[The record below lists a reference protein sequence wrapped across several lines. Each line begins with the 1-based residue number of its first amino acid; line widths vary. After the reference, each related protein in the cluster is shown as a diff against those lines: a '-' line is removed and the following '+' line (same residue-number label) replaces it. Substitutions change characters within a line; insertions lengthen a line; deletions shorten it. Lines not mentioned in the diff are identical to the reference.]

1 MVKQRTIKKI
11 VKARGVGIHS
21 GKLVNLT
28 LIPAEADHGVVFKRL
43 DAGGRQVHAH
53 SAFVNEVVL
62 STGLES
68 QGVKVSTIEHLMSA
82 LSALGVD
89 NLLVELDSFEVPI
102 MDGSSAPFVFLV
114 QSAGIEEQEA
124 YKRFIVIKDT
134 IRVENG
140 QSWAQVSPHH
150 GFKVSLEIDFEHKK
164 IKESGQK
171 LTIDFA
177 EQSYLKEISRARTFG
192 YERDVEMLQKQNLAL
207 GASIDNA
214 IALSDNDILNEDGMR
229 YHNEFVKH
237 KILDIVGD
245 LFYLVE
251 MLLGTMRVIR
261 LAICLMISCCL
272 QYYLNLMHLKL
283 KLLKRANLQY
293 ITTQKIG
300 KTIYRL

>member
-1 MVKQRTIKKI
+1 MVKQRTIKKT

-28 LIPAEADHGVVFKRL
+28 LIPAATDHGVVFKRL

-82 LSALGVD
+82 LSALGID

-102 MDGSSAPFVFLV
+102 MDGSSAPFIFLV

-124 YKRFIVIKDT
+124 HKRFIVIKDT

-140 QSWAQVSPHH
+140 QSWAQVSPHY

-192 YERDVEMLQKQNLAL
+192 YEKDVEMLQKQNLAL
-207 GASIDNA
+207 GASIYNA
-214 IALSDNDILNEDGMR
+214 IALSDDDILNEDGMR

-245 LFYLVE
+245 LF
-251 MLLGTMRVIR
+251 LLGGNFIGHYEGYKTGHM
-261 LAICLMISCCL
+261 LNDQLLSAILSQPNAFKIETFEEGNSPIH
-272 QYYLNLMHLKL
+272 YYSEDWQNDL
-283 KLLKRANLQY
+283 
-293 ITTQKIG
+293 
-300 KTIYRL
+300 

>member
-1 MVKQRTIKKI
+1 MVKQRTIKKT

-21 GKLVNLT
+21 GKLVNMA
-28 LIPAEADHGVVFKRL
+28 LIPAESDHGVVFKRL

-68 QGVKVSTIEHLMSA
+68 LGVKVSTIEHLMSA

-89 NLLVELDSFEVPI
+89 NVLVELDSFEVPI

-114 QSAGIEEQEA
+114 QSAGIEEQDA
-124 YKRFIVIKDT
+124 PKRFIVIKD
-134 IRVENG
+134 IVRVENG
-140 QSWAQVSPHH
+140 ESWAQVSPHN
-150 GFKVSLEIDFEHKK
+150 GFKVTLEIDFEHKK

-192 YERDVEMLQKQNLAL
+192 YERDVEALQAGGLAL
-207 GASIDNA
+207 GASIANA
-214 IALSDNDILNEDGMR
+214 IALSDDDILNEDGMR

-245 LFYLVE
+245 LF
-251 MLLGTMRVIR
+251 LLGGNVIGHYEGYKTGHM
-261 LAICLMISCCL
+261 LNDQFLSAILSQPQAFSIETFEELESPIH
-272 QYYLNLMHLKL
+272 YYSEDWQNEL
-283 KLLKRANLQY
+283 
-293 ITTQKIG
+293 
-300 KTIYRL
+300 

>member
-1 MVKQRTIKKI
+1 MVKQRTIKKT

-21 GKLVNLT
+21 GKLVNMT
-28 LIPAEADHGVVFKRL
+28 LIPAESDNGVVFKRL

-82 LSALGVD
+82 LSALGID
-89 NLLVELDSFEVPI
+89 NVLVELDSFEVPI

-114 QSAGIEEQEA
+114 QSAGIEEQDA
-124 YKRFIVIKDT
+124 PKRFIVIKNT

-140 QSWAQVSPHH
+140 KSWAQVSPHN
-150 GFKVSLEIDFEHKK
+150 GFKVTLEIDFEHKK

-192 YERDVEMLQKQNLAL
+192 YERDVEALQAGGLAL

-214 IALSDNDILNEDGMR
+214 IALSDDDILNEDGMR

-245 LFYLVE
+245 LF
-251 MLLGTMRVIR
+251 LLGGNVIGHYEGYKTGHM
-261 LAICLMISCCL
+261 LNDQLLSAILSQPKAFSIETFEELESPIH
-272 QYYLNLMHLKL
+272 YYSEDWQNKL
-283 KLLKRANLQY
+283 
-293 ITTQKIG
+293 
-300 KTIYRL
+300 

>member
-1 MVKQRTIKKI
+1 MVKQRTIKKT

-28 LIPAEADHGVVFKRL
+28 LIPAEPDHGVVFKRL
-43 DAGGRQVHAH
+43 DAGGRMVHAH

-68 QGVKVSTIEHLMSA
+68 QGVKVSTIEHLLSA
-82 LSALGVD
+82 LSALGID

-102 MDGSSAPFVFLV
+102 MDGSSAPFIFLV
-114 QSAGIEEQEA
+114 QSAGIEEQNA
-124 YKRFIVIKDT
+124 HKRFIVIKDT
-134 IRVENG
+134 VRVENG
-140 QSWAQVSPHH
+140 QSWAQVSPYS
-150 GFKVSLEIDFEHKK
+150 GFKVTLEIDFEHKK

-171 LTIDFA
+171 LSIDFA

-192 YERDVEMLQKQNLAL
+192 YESDVEMLQKKNLAL

-245 LFYLVE
+245 LF
-251 MLLGTMRVIR
+251 LLGGNIIGSYEGYRTGHM
-261 LAICLMISCCL
+261 LNDQLLSAILS
-272 QYYLNLMHLKL
+272 QPN
-283 KLLKRANLQY
+283 AF
-293 ITTQKIG
+293 KIQ
-300 KTIYRL
+300 TFEDSNSPVHFYSEDCQNDL

>member
-1 MVKQRTIKKI
+1 MVKQRTIKKT

-28 LIPAEADHGVVFKRL
+28 LIPAEPDHGVVFKRL
-43 DAGGRQVHAH
+43 DAGGRMVHAH

-68 QGVKVSTIEHLMSA
+68 QGVKVSTIEHLLSA
-82 LSALGVD
+82 LSALGID

-102 MDGSSAPFVFLV
+102 MDGSSAPFIFLV
-114 QSAGIEEQEA
+114 QSAGIEEQNA
-124 YKRFIVIKDT
+124 HKRFIVIKDT
-134 IRVENG
+134 VRVENG
-140 QSWAQVSPHH
+140 QSWAQVSPYS
-150 GFKVSLEIDFEHKK
+150 GFKVTLEIDFEHKK

-171 LTIDFA
+171 LSIDFA
-177 EQSYLKEISRARTFG
+177 AQSYLKEISRARTFG
-192 YERDVEMLQKQNLAL
+192 YESDMEMLQKKNLAL

-245 LFYLVE
+245 LF
-251 MLLGTMRVIR
+251 LLGGNIIGSYEGYRTGHM
-261 LAICLMISCCL
+261 LNDQLLSAILS
-272 QYYLNLMHLKL
+272 QPN
-283 KLLKRANLQY
+283 AF
-293 ITTQKIG
+293 KIQ
-300 KTIYRL
+300 TFEDSNSPVHFYSEDWQNDL

>member
-1 MVKQRTIKKI
+1 MVKQRTIKKMG
-11 VKARGVGIHS
+11 KARGVGIHS

-68 QGVKVSTIEHLMSA
+68 QGVKISTIEHLMSA
-82 LSALGVD
+82 LSALGID

-102 MDGSSAPFVFLV
+102 MDGSSAPFIFLL
-114 QSAGIEEQEA
+114 QSAGIQEQDTP
-124 YKRFIVIKDT
+124 KRFIVINDT
-134 IRVENG
+134 VRVENG
-140 QSWAQVSPHH
+140 ASWAQVSPHN
-150 GFKVSLEIDFEHKK
+150 GFMVTLEIDFEHKK

-192 YERDVEMLQKQNLAL
+192 FERDVEMLQKQNLAL
-207 GASIDNA
+207 GASTVNA
-214 IALSDNDILNEDGMR
+214 IALSDDDILNEDGMR
-229 YHNEFVKH
+229 FHNEFVKH

-245 LFYLVE
+245 LY
-251 MLLGTMRVIR
+251 LLGGNLIGHYEGYKTGHM
-261 LAICLMISCCL
+261 LNDQLLSAILSQPKAFTIETFEEKDSPIH
-272 QYYLNLMHLKL
+272 YYSEDWQNTL
-283 KLLKRANLQY
+283 
-293 ITTQKIG
+293 
-300 KTIYRL
+300 

>member
-1 MVKQRTIKKI
+1 MVKQRTIKKT

-21 GKLVNLT
+21 GKLVNMT
-28 LIPAEADHGVVFKRL
+28 LIPAESDHGVVFKRL
-43 DAGGRQVHAH
+43 DVGGRKVHAH

-89 NLLVELDSFEVPI
+89 NVLVELDSFEVPI

-114 QSAGIEEQEA
+114 QSAGIEEQDA
-124 YKRFIVIKDT
+124 PKRFIVIKDT

-140 QSWAQVSPHH
+140 ESWAQVSPHN
-150 GFKVSLEIDFEHKK
+150 GFKVTLEIDFEHKK

-171 LTIDFA
+171 LTIDFS

-192 YERDVEMLQKQNLAL
+192 YERDVEALQAGGLAL

-214 IALSDNDILNEDGMR
+214 IALSDDDILNEDGMR

-245 LFYLVE
+245 LF
-251 MLLGTMRVIR
+251 LLGGNVIGHYEGYKTGHM
-261 LAICLMISCCL
+261 LNDQLLSAILSQPQAFSIETYEELESPIH
-272 QYYLNLMHLKL
+272 YYSEDWQNEL
-283 KLLKRANLQY
+283 
-293 ITTQKIG
+293 
-300 KTIYRL
+300 

>member
-68 QGVKVSTIEHLMSA
+68 QGVKISTIEHLMSA
-82 LSALGVD
+82 LSALGID

-102 MDGSSAPFVFLV
+102 MDGSSAPFIFLV
-114 QSAGIEEQEA
+114 QSAGIQEQDTP
-124 YKRFIVIKDT
+124 KRFIVINDT
-134 IRVENG
+134 VRVENG
-140 QSWAQVSPHH
+140 ASWAQVSPHN
-150 GFKVSLEIDFEHKK
+150 GFMVTLEIDFEHKK

-192 YERDVEMLQKQNLAL
+192 FERDVEMLQKQNLAL
-207 GASIDNA
+207 GASTVNA
-214 IALSDNDILNEDGMR
+214 IALSDDDILNEDGMR
-229 YHNEFVKH
+229 FHNEFVKH

-245 LFYLVE
+245 LY
-251 MLLGTMRVIR
+251 LLGGNLIGHYEGYKTGHM
-261 LAICLMISCCL
+261 LNDQLLSAILSQPKAFTIETFEEQDSPIH
-272 QYYLNLMHLKL
+272 YYSEDWQNTL
-283 KLLKRANLQY
+283 
-293 ITTQKIG
+293 
-300 KTIYRL
+300 

>member
-1 MVKQRTIKKI
+1 MVKQRTIKKT

-21 GKLVNLT
+21 GKLVNMT
-28 LIPAEADHGVVFKRL
+28 LIPAKSDHGVVFKRL

-82 LSALGVD
+82 LAALGVD
-89 NLLVELDSFEVPI
+89 NVLVELDSFEVPI

-114 QSAGIEEQEA
+114 QSAGIEEQDA
-124 YKRFIVIKDT
+124 PKRFIVIKDI

-140 QSWAQVSPHH
+140 KSWAQVSPHN
-150 GFKVSLEIDFEHKK
+150 GFKVTLEIDFEHKK

-177 EQSYLKEISRARTFG
+177 NQSYLKEISRARTFG
-192 YERDVEMLQKQNLAL
+192 YERDVEALQADGLAL

-214 IALSDNDILNEDGMR
+214 IALSDDDILNEDGMR

-245 LFYLVE
+245 LF
-251 MLLGTMRVIR
+251 LLGGNVIGHYEGYKTGHM
-261 LAICLMISCCL
+261 LNDQLLSAILSQPQAFSIETYEELESPI
-272 QYYLNLMHLKL
+272 YYYSEDWQNEL
-283 KLLKRANLQY
+283 
-293 ITTQKIG
+293 
-300 KTIYRL
+300 

>member
-1 MVKQRTIKKI
+1 MVKQRTIKKM

-28 LIPAEADHGVVFKRL
+28 LIPADADHGVVFKRL

-68 QGVKVSTIEHLMSA
+68 QGVKISTIEHLMSA
-82 LSALGVD
+82 LSALGID

-114 QSAGIEEQEA
+114 QSAGIQEQDA
-124 YKRFIVIKDT
+124 PKRFIVIKD
-134 IRVENG
+134 IVRVENG
-140 QSWAQVSPHH
+140 ASWAQVSPHN
-150 GFKVSLEIDFEHKK
+150 GFMVTLEIDFEHKK

-192 YERDVEMLQKQNLAL
+192 FERDVEMLQKQNLAL
-207 GASIDNA
+207 GASTVNA
-214 IALSDNDILNEDGMR
+214 IALSDDDILNEDGMR
-229 YHNEFVKH
+229 FHNEFVKH

-245 LFYLVE
+245 LY
-251 MLLGTMRVIR
+251 LLGGNLIGHYEGYKTGHM
-261 LAICLMISCCL
+261 LNDQLLSAILSQPKAFTIETFEEKDSPIH
-272 QYYLNLMHLKL
+272 YYSEDWQNTL
-283 KLLKRANLQY
+283 
-293 ITTQKIG
+293 
-300 KTIYRL
+300 

>member
-1 MVKQRTIKKI
+1 MVKQRTIKKT

-28 LIPAEADHGVVFKRL
+28 LIPAEPDHGVVFKRL
-43 DAGGRQVHAH
+43 DAGGRMVHAH

-68 QGVKVSTIEHLMSA
+68 QGVKVSTIEHLLSA
-82 LSALGVD
+82 LSALGID

-102 MDGSSAPFVFLV
+102 MDGSSAPFIFLV
-114 QSAGIEEQEA
+114 QSAGIEEQNA
-124 YKRFIVIKDT
+124 HKRFIVIKDT
-134 IRVENG
+134 VRVENG
-140 QSWAQVSPHH
+140 QSWAQVSPYS
-150 GFKVSLEIDFEHKK
+150 GFKVTLEIDFEHKK

-171 LTIDFA
+171 LSIDFA

-192 YERDVEMLQKQNLAL
+192 YESDVEMLQKKNLAL

-237 KILDIVGD
+237 NILDIVGD
-245 LFYLVE
+245 LF
-251 MLLGTMRVIR
+251 LLGGNIIGSYEGYRTGHM
-261 LAICLMISCCL
+261 LNDQLLSAILS
-272 QYYLNLMHLKL
+272 QPN
-283 KLLKRANLQY
+283 AF
-293 ITTQKIG
+293 KIQ
-300 KTIYRL
+300 TFEDSNSPVHFYSEDWQNDL

>member
-28 LIPAEADHGVVFKRL
+28 LIPAAPDHGVVFKRL
-43 DAGGRQVHAH
+43 DVGGRQVHAH

-68 QGVKVSTIEHLMSA
+68 QGVKVSTIEHLLSA
-82 LSALGVD
+82 LSALGID

-102 MDGSSAPFVFLV
+102 MDGSSAPFIFLV
-114 QSAGIEEQEA
+114 QSAGIEEQDA
-124 YKRFIVIKDT
+124 HKRFIVIKDT

-140 QSWAQVSPHH
+140 QSWAQVSPYN
-150 GFKVSLEIDFEHKK
+150 GFKVTLEIDFEHKK

-171 LTIDFA
+171 LSIDFA

-192 YERDVEMLQKQNLAL
+192 YESDVEMLQKKNLAL
-207 GASIDNA
+207 GASKDNA

-245 LFYLVE
+245 LF
-251 MLLGTMRVIR
+251 LLGGNVIGCYEGFR
-261 LAICLMISCCL
+261 TGHMLNDQLLSAILSQPNAFKIETFEEGNCPIH
-272 QYYLNLMHLKL
+272 YYSEDWQNDL
-283 KLLKRANLQY
+283 
-293 ITTQKIG
+293 
-300 KTIYRL
+300 

>member
-1 MVKQRTIKKI
+1 MVKQRTIKKM

-21 GKLVNLT
+21 GRLVNLT
-28 LIPAEADHGVVFKRL
+28 LIPAAADHGVVFKRL

-68 QGVKVSTIEHLMSA
+68 KGVKVSTIEHLMSA

-102 MDGSSAPFVFLV
+102 MDGSSAPFIFLV
-114 QSAGIEEQEA
+114 QSAGIEEQDA
-124 YKRFIVIKDT
+124 HKRFIVIKNT

-140 QSWAQVSPHH
+140 QSWAQVSPYN

-214 IALSDNDILNEDGMR
+214 IALSDDDILNEDGMR

-245 LFYLVE
+245 LF
-251 MLLGTMRVIR
+251 LLGGNVIGHYEGYKTGHM
-261 LAICLMISCCL
+261 LNDQLLSAILSQPNAFKIETFEEGNSPIH
-272 QYYLNLMHLKL
+272 YYSEDWQNDL
-283 KLLKRANLQY
+283 
-293 ITTQKIG
+293 
-300 KTIYRL
+300 

>member
-1 MVKQRTIKKI
+1 MLKQRTIRKT

-21 GKLVNLT
+21 GKLVNMT
-28 LIPAEADHGVVFKRL
+28 LIPAESDHGVVFKRL

-82 LSALGVD
+82 FSALGVD
-89 NLLVELDSFEVPI
+89 NILVELDSFEIPI

-114 QSAGIEEQEA
+114 QSAGIKEQDA
-124 YKRFIVIKDT
+124 PKRFIVIKNT
-134 IRVENG
+134 VRVENG
-140 QSWAQVSPHH
+140 KSWAQVSPHN
-150 GFKVSLEIDFEHKK
+150 GFKVTLEIDFEHKK

-192 YERDVEMLQKQNLAL
+192 YERDVEELQADGLAL
-207 GASIDNA
+207 GASFDNA
-214 IALSDNDILNEDGMR
+214 IALSDDAILNEDGMR

-245 LFYLVE
+245 LF
-251 MLLGTMRVIR
+251 LLGGNMIGHYEGYKTGHM
-261 LAICLMISCCL
+261 LNDQLLSAILSQPQAFNIETYEELESPVH
-272 QYYLNLMHLKL
+272 YYSEDW
-283 KLLKRANLQY
+283 QDDF
-293 ITTQKIG
+293 
-300 KTIYRL
+300 

>member
-1 MVKQRTIKKI
+1 MVKQRTIKKT

-28 LIPAEADHGVVFKRL
+28 LIPAEPDHGVVFKRL
-43 DAGGRQVHAH
+43 DAGGRMVHAH

-68 QGVKVSTIEHLMSA
+68 QGVKVSTIEHLLSA
-82 LSALGVD
+82 LSALGID

-102 MDGSSAPFVFLV
+102 MDGSSAPFIFLV
-114 QSAGIEEQEA
+114 QSAGIEEQNA
-124 YKRFIVIKDT
+124 HKRFIVIKDT
-134 IRVENG
+134 VRVENG
-140 QSWAQVSPHH
+140 QSWAQVSPYS
-150 GFKVSLEIDFEHKK
+150 GFKVTLEIDFEHKK

-171 LTIDFA
+171 LSIDFA

-192 YERDVEMLQKQNLAL
+192 YESDVEMLQKKNLAL

-245 LFYLVE
+245 LF
-251 MLLGTMRVIR
+251 LLGGNIIGSYEGYRTGHM
-261 LAICLMISCCL
+261 LNDQLLSAILS
-272 QYYLNLMHLKL
+272 QPN
-283 KLLKRANLQY
+283 AF
-293 ITTQKIG
+293 KIQTFEDSNSPVHFYSEDW
-300 KTIYRL
+300 KNDL

>member
-1 MVKQRTIKKI
+1 

-28 LIPAEADHGVVFKRL
+28 LIPAEPDHGVVFKRL
-43 DAGGRQVHAH
+43 DAGGRMVHAH

-68 QGVKVSTIEHLMSA
+68 QGVKVSTIEHLLSA
-82 LSALGVD
+82 LSALGID

-102 MDGSSAPFVFLV
+102 MDGSSAPFIFLV
-114 QSAGIEEQEA
+114 QSAGIEEQNA
-124 YKRFIVIKDT
+124 HKRFIVIKDT
-134 IRVENG
+134 VRVENG
-140 QSWAQVSPHH
+140 QSWAQVSPYS
-150 GFKVSLEIDFEHKK
+150 GFKVTLEIDFEHKK

-171 LTIDFA
+171 LSIDFA

-192 YERDVEMLQKQNLAL
+192 YESDVEMLQKKNLAL

-245 LFYLVE
+245 LF
-251 MLLGTMRVIR
+251 LLGGNIIGSYEGYRTGHM
-261 LAICLMISCCL
+261 LNDQLLSAILS
-272 QYYLNLMHLKL
+272 QPN
-283 KLLKRANLQY
+283 AF
-293 ITTQKIG
+293 KIQ
-300 KTIYRL
+300 TFEDSNSPVHFYSEDWQNDL

>member
-28 LIPAEADHGVVFKRL
+28 LIPAAPDHGVVFKRL
-43 DAGGRQVHAH
+43 DVGGRQVHAH

-68 QGVKVSTIEHLMSA
+68 QGVKVSTIEHLLSA
-82 LSALGVD
+82 LSALGID

-114 QSAGIEEQEA
+114 QSAGIEEQDA
-124 YKRFIVIKDT
+124 HKRFIVIKDT

-140 QSWAQVSPHH
+140 QSWAQVSPYN
-150 GFKVSLEIDFEHKK
+150 GFKVTLEIDFEHKK

-171 LTIDFA
+171 LSIDFA

-192 YERDVEMLQKQNLAL
+192 YESDVEMLQKKNLAL
-207 GASIDNA
+207 GASKDNA

-245 LFYLVE
+245 LF
-251 MLLGTMRVIR
+251 LLGGNVIGCYEGFR
-261 LAICLMISCCL
+261 TGHMLNDQLLSAILCQPNAFKIETFEEGNCPIH
-272 QYYLNLMHLKL
+272 YYSEDWQNDL
-283 KLLKRANLQY
+283 
-293 ITTQKIG
+293 
-300 KTIYRL
+300 

>member
-1 MVKQRTIKKI
+1 MLKQRTIKKT

-21 GKLVNLT
+21 GKLVNMT
-28 LIPAEADHGVVFKRL
+28 LIPAKSDHGIVFRRL

-82 LSALGVD
+82 FAALGVD
-89 NLLVELDSFEVPI
+89 NILVELDSFEVPI

-114 QSAGIEEQEA
+114 QSAGIDEQDA
-124 YKRFIVIKDT
+124 PKRFIVIKDT
-134 IRVENG
+134 VRVENG
-140 QSWAQVSPHH
+140 ESWAQVSPHN
-150 GFKVSLEIDFEHKK
+150 GFKVTLEIDFEHKK

-177 EQSYLKEISRARTFG
+177 KQSYLKEISRARTFG
-192 YERDVEMLQKQNLAL
+192 YERDVEDLQADGLAL
-207 GASIDNA
+207 GASFDNA
-214 IALSDNDILNEDGMR
+214 IALSDDAILNEDGMR

-245 LFYLVE
+245 LF
-251 MLLGTMRVIR
+251 LLGGNMVGHYEGYKTGHM
-261 LAICLMISCCL
+261 LNDQLLSAILSQPQAFTIKVFEELESPIH
-272 QYYLNLMHLKL
+272 YYSEDWQNE
-283 KLLKRANLQY
+283 
-293 ITTQKIG
+293 I
-300 KTIYRL
+300 

>member
-1 MVKQRTIKKI
+1 MVKQRTIKKT

-28 LIPAEADHGVVFKRL
+28 LIPAEPDHGVVFKRL
-43 DAGGRQVHAH
+43 DAGGRMVHAH

-68 QGVKVSTIEHLMSA
+68 QGVKVSTIEHLLSA
-82 LSALGVD
+82 LSALGID

-102 MDGSSAPFVFLV
+102 MDGSSAPFIFLV
-114 QSAGIEEQEA
+114 QSAGIEEQNA
-124 YKRFIVIKDT
+124 HKRFIVIKDT
-134 IRVENG
+134 VRVENG
-140 QSWAQVSPHH
+140 QSWAQVSPYS
-150 GFKVSLEIDFEHKK
+150 GFKVTLEIDFEHKK

-171 LTIDFA
+171 LSIDFA

-192 YERDVEMLQKQNLAL
+192 YESDVEMLQKKNLAI

-245 LFYLVE
+245 LF
-251 MLLGTMRVIR
+251 LLGGNIIGSYEGYRTGHM
-261 LAICLMISCCL
+261 LNDQLLSAILS
-272 QYYLNLMHLKL
+272 QPN
-283 KLLKRANLQY
+283 AF
-293 ITTQKIG
+293 KIQ
-300 KTIYRL
+300 TFEDSNSPVHFYSEDWQNDL

>member
-1 MVKQRTIKKI
+1 MVKQRTIKKT
-11 VKARGVGIHS
+11 VKARGIGIHS
-21 GKLVNLT
+21 GKVVNLT
-28 LIPAEADHGVVFKRL
+28 LIPAAADHGVVFKRL

-53 SAFVNEVVL
+53 SAFVNEVIL
-62 STGLES
+62 STGIES

-102 MDGSSAPFVFLV
+102 MDGSSAPFIFLV
-114 QSAGIEEQEA
+114 QSAGIEEQDFP
-124 YKRFIVIKDT
+124 KRFIVIKDKV
-134 IRVENG
+134 RVENG
-140 QSWAQVSPHH
+140 ESWAQVSPYN

-192 YERDVEMLQKQNLAL
+192 YEKDVEMLQKENLAL
-207 GASIDNA
+207 GASIANA
-214 IALSDNDILNEDGMR
+214 IALSDEGILNEDGMR

-245 LFYLVE
+245 LF
-251 MLLGTMRVIR
+251 LLGGNVIGYYEGYR
-261 LAICLMISCCL
+261 TGHMLNDQLLSAILSQPKAFSIETFEKDDSPIKFYSEDWQNDL
-272 QYYLNLMHLKL
+272 
-283 KLLKRANLQY
+283 
-293 ITTQKIG
+293 
-300 KTIYRL
+300 